1 MRTIQLFYLA
11 FALVFLTT
19 ACSKNSTDPNNG
31 GTGTIVN
38 NVVYYV
44 DSANIYTTDANG
56 ANSKLVVAVTPPSNL
71 NSYIGDACVAA
82 DGSKLY
88 FFHITSG
95 TNPSTKIVSV
105 NKDGSGLNN
114 IATLAI
120 ASGVNYKGIKQL
132 STGKLAFIKNNF
144 GSNPFATSI
153 ETINVDGSGQEKLA
167 TVPLGF
173 SNHQVA
179 ADGKRYVLTSSAT
192 IPLAYS
198 GTIVNGNM
206 GDPRSI
212 VNSRNVLSSKISS
225 DGTKVVYAKMNGT
238 NKIDV
243 YSYTTA
249 TEAEALVKTVSLPS
263 DITSLSTWTV
273 RVNWMEGSSKILLS
287 FAKDSNFGTVDGYL
301 SCVLFNSDGSAEKTW
316 KINNQDDWLAF
327 TE

>member
-1 MRTIQLFYLA
+1 MRTIQF
-11 FALVFLTT
+11 FCLVLTSILLTT
-19 ACSKNSTDPNNG
+19 ACSKDNSNPDNG

-38 NVVYYV
+38 NVVYYI

-56 ANSKLVVAVTPPSNL
+56 ANAKLVVAVTPPSNL

-82 DGSKLY
+82 DGNKLY

-95 TNPSTKIVSV
+95 SAPSTKIVSV
-105 NKDGSGLNN
+105 NKDGSGLTT
-114 IATLAI
+114 ITTLANATGI
-120 ASGVNYKGIKQL
+120 NYKSIKQL
-132 STGKLAFIKNNF
+132 SNGKLAFIKNNF
-144 GSNPFATSI
+144 GSNPFSTSI
-153 ETINVDGSGQEKLA
+153 ETINTDGSGQEKLA

-179 ADGKRYVLTSSAT
+179 ADGKRFVLTSSAT

-206 GDPRSI
+206 GDPKSI
-212 VNSRNVLSSKISS
+212 VNSRSVLSAKISS
-225 DGTKVVYAKMNGT
+225 DGSKVVYAKMNGT

-243 YSYTTA
+243 YSFNTT
-249 TEAEALVKTVSLPS
+249 TEADALVKTVSLPV
-263 DITSLSTWTV
+263 DITILSTWTV

-301 SCVLFNSDGSAEKTW
+301 NCVLLSADGLSEKTW
-316 KINNQDDWLAF
+316 KINNQDDWVAF

>member
-1 MRTIQLFYLA
+1 MRILKACFS
-11 FALVFLTT
+11 VFVLGVLST
-19 ACSKNSTDPNNG
+19 ACSKNSSDPNG
-31 GTGTIVN
+31 GTTGTVAN
-38 NVVYYV
+38 NVVYYI
-44 DSANIYTTDANG
+44 DSANIHTTDING
-56 ANSKLVVAVTPPSNL
+56 ANAKLVIAVTPSSNL
-71 NSYIGDACVAA
+71 NSYIGDACVSA
-82 DGSKLY
+82 DGNKLY

-95 TNPSTKIVSV
+95 SNPSTKIVSV
-105 NKDGSGLNN
+105 NKDGSGLTT

-120 ASGVNYKGIKQL
+120 STGINYKSIKHL
-132 STGKLAFIKNNF
+132 SSGKLAFIKNNF
-144 GSNPFATSI
+144 GSNPFTTSI
-153 ETINVDGSGQEKLA
+153 EIINSDGSGQEKLA

-179 ADGKRYVLTSSAT
+179 ADGKRFVLTSSTT

-212 VNSRNVLSSKISS
+212 VNSRNVLATKISS
-225 DGTKVVYAKMNGT
+225 DGTKIVYAKMNGT
-238 NKIDV
+238 NKIDL

-249 TEAEALVKTVSLPS
+249 TEAEVLVKSVTLPA

-301 SCVLFNSDGSAEKTW
+301 NCVLLSADGSSEKTW
-316 KINNQDDWLAF
+316 KINNQDDWIAF

>member
-1 MRTIQLFYLA
+1 MRIIKACYLFIVLGI
-11 FALVFLTT
+11 FSI
-19 ACSKNSTDPNNG
+19 ACSKNSSDPNG
-31 GTGTIVN
+31 GTTGTVAN
-38 NVVYYV
+38 NVVYYI
-44 DSANIYTTDANG
+44 DSANIHTTDING
-56 ANSKLVVAVTPPSNL
+56 ANAKLVVAVTPPTNL
-71 NSYIGDACVAA
+71 NSYIGDACVAS

-95 TNPSTKIVSV
+95 SNPSTKIVSV
-105 NKDGSGLNN
+105 NKDGSGLTT
-114 IATLAI
+114 IATLAVSTGI
-120 ASGVNYKGIKQL
+120 NYKSIKQL
-132 STGKLAFIKNNF
+132 SNGKLAFIKNNF
-144 GSNPFATSI
+144 GSNPFTTSI
-153 ETINVDGSGQEKLA
+153 EVINADGSGQDKLA

-179 ADGKRYVLTSSAT
+179 ADGKRFVLTSSAAT
-192 IPLAYS
+192 PLAYS

-206 GDPRSI
+206 GDPKSI
-212 VNSRNVLSSKISS
+212 VNSRNVLSTKISS
-225 DGTKVVYAKMNGT
+225 DGTKILYAKMNGT

-249 TEAEALVKTVSLPS
+249 TEAEVLVKSVTLPS

-273 RVNWMEGSSKILLS
+273 RLNWLEGSSKILLS

-301 SCVLFNSDGSAEKTW
+301 NCVLMNEDGSGEKTW